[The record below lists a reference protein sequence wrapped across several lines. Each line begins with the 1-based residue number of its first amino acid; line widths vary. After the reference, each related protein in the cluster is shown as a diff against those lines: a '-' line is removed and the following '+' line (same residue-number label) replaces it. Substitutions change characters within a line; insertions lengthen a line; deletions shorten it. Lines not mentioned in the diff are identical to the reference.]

1 MDHKEE
7 QNNEIE
13 ALDSIYCGEMEILTE
28 EPFHVFVI
36 PVKSDNYDDETE
48 AGLSC
53 RLKFEYTPSYPEEL
67 PIVDIE
73 ETVRLEEDHKEQLR
87 QHLHEQAEENL
98 GMVMAFTLVS
108 AAQEWLNTKSD
119 EIRRNAELQEQQ
131 RLIDEEEAERKRFE
145 GTRVTPEAFL
155 IWKVKFEQ
163 EMGINIKKEKDE
175 KNKKLTGK
183 ELFLQDKSLNESDLK
198 FLEEGGESIKV
209 NESLFQDIEEL
220 DTEIDS
226 LGLDDDEDIYLGENS
241 LDDD

>member
-13 ALDSIYCGEMEILTE
+13 ALDSIYCGEMEILTN

-36 PVKSDNYDDETE
+36 PVKSDDYGDETE

-67 PIVDIE
+67 PLLDIE
-73 ETVRLEEDHKEQLR
+73 ETVRLEESDEEQLT
-87 QHLHEQAEENL
+87 QHLKQQAEENL
-98 GMVMAFTLVS
+98 GMVMVFTLVS
-108 AAQEWLNTKSD
+108 AAQEWLNIKSD
-119 EIRRNAELQEQQ
+119 EIRRTAELKEQQ
-131 RLIDEEEAERKRFE
+131 RLQEEEEAEMKRFE
-145 GTRVTPEAFL
+145 GTRVTTETFI
-155 IWKVKFEQ
+155 IWKQKFEQ

-175 KNKKLTGK
+175 KNRKLTGR
-183 ELFLQDKSLNESDLK
+183 ELFMLDKSLNESDLK

-220 DTEIDS
+220 DTEIDN
-226 LGLDDDEDIYLGENS
+226 LVLDDDEDIYLGENS
-241 LDDD
+241 IDDD

>member
-13 ALDSIYCGEMEILTE
+13 ALDSIYCGEMEILTN

-36 PVKSDNYDDETE
+36 PVKSDDYDDETE

-67 PIVDIE
+67 PLLDIE
-73 ETVRLEEDHKEQLR
+73 ETVRLEESDEEQLT
-87 QHLHEQAEENL
+87 QHLKQQAEENL
-98 GMVMAFTLVS
+98 GMVMVFTLVS
-108 AAQEWLNTKSD
+108 AAQEWLNIKSD
-119 EIRRNAELQEQQ
+119 EIRRTAELKEQQ
-131 RLIDEEEAERKRFE
+131 RLQEEEEAEMKRFE
-145 GTRVTPEAFL
+145 GTRVTTETFI
-155 IWKVKFEQ
+155 IWKQKFEQ

-175 KNKKLTGK
+175 KNRKLTGR
-183 ELFLQDKSLNESDLK
+183 ELFMQDKSLNESDLK

-220 DTEIDS
+220 DTEIDN
-226 LGLDDDEDIYLGENS
+226 LVLDDDEDIYLGENS
-241 LDDD
+241 IDDD